1 MQIARKVWFAS
12 ASIAGAALVV
22 GLGRAQAPPTPSF
35 EVAAIRSASL
45 PTPDTIR
52 NGQFKAGMRID
63 GASLDFE
70 FVSLADLV
78 PYAFRV
84 KNYQVSG
91 PEWMRESR
99 WDITAKLPEGAP
111 QDQAPEMM
119 QALLADRFKLA
130 AHHEKR
136 EQPIYEL
143 VVAKGG
149 PKMEVSTDDGKAAAP
164 PAAPADGNGRGGGPG
179 FFIGGGPMGG
189 GPFGIGA
196 GSQVTITQD
205 GRGGRGGATISGGA
219 NGTTRI
225 TPSGN
230 CGLQLEFSKMTMQ
243 GLADTLSPFLDKPVV
258 DGTGLTGAYKASL
271 NLPLE
276 VLFAMMQ
283 NQIRNAGLPG
293 PGQFGP
299 GGGGPGGGG
308 PPPGGPGGPGGRGP
322 EGGPMAGMLAGCA
335 DPAALFAGGADV
347 SNAALFQA
355 VQQLGLRLEAK
366 KAPFDTIVVDHLEK
380 TPTEN

>member
-1 MQIARKVWFAS
+1 MRKAGRVWS
-12 ASIAGAALVV
+12 AAGCVALGALMV
-22 GLGRAQAPPTPSF
+22 GAQNAPKPEF
-35 EVAAIRSASL
+35 EVAAIRAATY
-45 PTPDTIR
+45 PTPDTFR

-70 FVSLADLV
+70 FVSLADLL
-78 PYAFRV
+78 PYAYRV
-84 KNYQVSG
+84 KNYQVAG
-91 PEWMRESR
+91 PEWMRETR
-99 WDITAKLPEGAP
+99 WDVIAKLPAGAP
-111 QDQAPEMM
+111 EDQAPEMM

-130 AHHEKR
+130 VHHEKR
-136 EQPIYEL
+136 DQPVYEL

-164 PAAPADGNGRGGGPG
+164 PASAAPADGNGRGGGPG
-179 FFIGGGPMGG
+179 FFIGGGPLGG
-189 GPFGIGA
+189 GPFGIGG
-196 GSQVTITQD
+196 GSQVTITQ
-205 GRGGRGGATISGGA
+205 GGPGGRGGATISGGA
-219 NGTTRI
+219 NGTTQI

-230 CGLQLEFSKMTMQ
+230 CGMHLEFSKMTMQ
-243 GLADTLSPFLDKPVV
+243 GLADTLSPFLDKPVLN
-258 DGTGLTGAYKASL
+258 GTGLTGAYKASL

-276 VLFAMMQ
+276 VMFAMMQ
-283 NQIRNAGLPG
+283 NQIRSAGLPP

-299 GGGGPGGGG
+299 GGGPGGGG

-322 EGGPMAGMLAGCA
+322 DGGPMAGMLAGCA

-380 TPTEN
+380 NPTEN